1 MIFLEVS
8 QQVLLVTMMRLGSS
22 SFHGDHDVIVCLQSD
37 NDHDETGSILFF
49 MVITMQL
56 CWFIVSL
63 VTVVRSSWFSV
74 LTARLG
80 WPKVSMVTPMRLDW
94 YTVSM
99 VTMMCSSADSVFPLF
114 THRIFQEKK
123 VLVRNCSCFLYSY
136 TLLYMS
142 REIHLLGFL
151 DPQMILE
158 LFINRSCM
166 FSLPS
171 MPSLA
176 GCVCGE
182 LDWLLSVQRSVPS
195 VICPSLHFIQLLL
208 LFLLFLQ
215 CWKWM
220 ECRALCMLGQCFG
233 TKLYLNSLVILAS
246 RENFINSVD

>member
-1 MIFLEVS
+1 M
-8 QQVLLVTMMRLGSS
+8 
-22 SFHGDHDVIVCLQSD
+22 
-37 NDHDETGSILFF
+37 
-49 MVITMQL
+49 
-56 CWFIVSL
+56 
-63 VTVVRSSWFSV
+63 SV
-74 LTARLG
+74 
-80 WPKVSMVTPMRLDW
+80 
-94 YTVSM
+94 
-99 VTMMCSSADSVFPLF
+99 
-114 THRIFQEKK
+114 
-123 VLVRNCSCFLYSY
+123 
-136 TLLYMS
+136 S

-151 DPQMILE
+151 GPQMIPEFL
-158 LFINRSCM
+158 INRSCM
-166 FSLPS
+166 FSLTLLMLSHRPS

-182 LDWLLSVQRSVPS
+182 LDWLLSVQRGVPS